1 LLSVHSI
8 TKNQLDLM
16 IARDKGLDLTG
27 LDELGYTNNCE
38 IKRMNIGMIG
48 LGRMGKA
55 MSHRL
60 MEHGHEC
67 VVFDRDP
74 ENYQELAE
82 AGAVPASTLEQ
93 LVNTLDTPRII
104 WIMVPAEKV
113 DEVIEPISS
122 LLESG
127 DILIDGGNSHYEC
140 AFVRSEQL
148 SRFGVSY
155 VDVGTSGGIWGRS
168 RGYCLMVGGEQHAV
182 DHLRPIFESLSP
194 DSNSVSNTPGSD
206 DSPGTA
212 EQGFLHCGGC
222 GAGHFTKMIHNG
234 IEYGMMAAYAEGFEM
249 INKAGALKVDPAN
262 PSGIPKIDA
271 DAGQIAE
278 LWRRGSVVSSWLL
291 DLAAQSLRTDP
302 GLEGYSGH
310 VSDSGEG
317 RWTVETA
324 TKLGVPAYV
333 LSAAL
338 FQRFNSRGEGVY
350 GNKLLSAL
358 RKAFGGHV
366 ESG

>member
-1 LLSVHSI
+1 M
-8 TKNQLDLM
+8 K
-16 IARDKGLDLTG
+16 
-27 LDELGYTNNCE
+27 
-38 IKRMNIGMIG
+38 IGMIG

-60 MEHGHEC
+60 MEHDHEC
-67 VVFDRDP
+67 VVLDNDQT
-74 ENYQELAE
+74 NYKELVEVGAE
-82 AGAVPASTLEQ
+82 TASALDQ
-93 LVNTLDTPRII
+93 LVNALDTPRIV

-113 DEVIEPISS
+113 DEVIEPLGSI
-122 LLESG
+122 LESG
-127 DILIDGGNSHYEC
+127 DIIIDGGNSHYES
-140 AFVRSEQL
+140 AIVRSEKL
-148 SRFGVSY
+148 SKFGISY

-168 RGYCLMVGGEQHAV
+168 RGYCLMVGGEV
-182 DHLRPIFESLSP
+182 KVVNYLRPIFESLSP
-194 DSNSVSNTPGSD
+194 GRDSVPETPGS
-206 DSPGTA
+206 SNGPGTA

-249 INKAGALKVDPAN
+249 LNKAAEIRDN
-262 PSGIPKIDA
+262 PSSLSTFPQIDA
-271 DAGQIAE
+271 DPGQVAE

-291 DLAAQSLRTDP
+291 DLAAQSLHSDP
-302 GLEGYSGH
+302 GLKSYSGH

-338 FQRFNSRGEGVY
+338 FQRFSSRQEGVY

-358 RKAFGGHV
+358 RKAFGGHE

>member
-1 LLSVHSI
+1 LP
-8 TKNQLDLM
+8 
-16 IARDKGLDLTG
+16 RDKELDLTG
-27 LDELGYTNNCE
+27 PDDLGYTNNYE

-55 MSHRL
+55 MSLRL
-60 MEHGHEC
+60 LEHDHKC
-67 VVFDRDP
+67 VVFDSDP
-74 ENYQELAE
+74 DNYEELAE
-82 AGAVPASTLEQ
+82 AGAVPVYTLDQ
-93 LVNTLDTPRII
+93 LVDTLAAPRAV

-113 DEVIEPISS
+113 NEVVQSLGS

-127 DILIDGGNSHYEC
+127 DIIIDGGNSHYES
-140 AFVRSEQL
+140 AIIRSEQL

-155 VDVGTSGGIWGRS
+155 VDVGTSGGIWGRN
-168 RGYCLMVGGEQHAV
+168 RGYCLMVGGEPDAV

-194 DSNSVSNTPGSD
+194 GRNAVSATPEPND
-206 DSPGTA
+206 NPGTA
-212 EQGFLHCGGC
+212 EQGYLHCGGS

-249 INKAGALKVDPAN
+249 INKANAFKGDPAN
-262 PSGIPKIDA
+262 PSGFPQIDA

-291 DLAAQSLRTDP
+291 DLAAQSLRSDP
-302 GLEGYSGH
+302 GLEAYSGH

-324 TKLGVPAYV
+324 AKLGVPAYV

-338 FQRFNSRGEGVY
+338 FQRFNSRGEGVF